1 MGTVTRRSSALSSE
15 AVSTYP
21 ERVDRVRRGLTMQEV
36 AEVVGVR
43 PRQAQHWAAGNHRPQ
58 GSARDR
64 LLELDYIVELLG
76 DVYDDEGIEI
86 WMHAKNRSLGGE
98 RPLDLLIAGDFQ
110 SVLAAVERLA
120 SGAM

>member
-1 MGTVTRRSSALSSE
+1 MTRRSSALSSE